1 MQTIELSLLNNPQTI
16 YALQDNTSYKVKDIV
31 VVSLNG
37 CLDLAVIKKINSVK
51 QDVEY
56 SEIIRLATNI
66 DKKQNCEN
74 CKYARSI
81 LPEIKKEAQKLN
93 LDMKIGFI
101 SVSLDKNKININYTA
116 DDRVD
121 FRELIKLLGTKYKA
135 RIEMRQIGN
144 RDETK
149 QIGAIGVCGRVTCCK
164 AYLNDFDK
172 VSIKMA
178 KNQNISLNPNKINGM
193 CGRLLC
199 CFKYEDEFYS
209 EMQKKMP
216 KENSTVFTPDGKG
229 IVVGRDFLKETVSV
243 SFSKDDTT
251 EVKVYAVTDI
261 KSQTKEKNN
270 EKNR

>member
-1 MQTIELSLLNNPQTI
+1 MQSIELTLLNLPQTV
-16 YALQDNTSYKVKDIV
+16 YAVKDNDDYHKKDIVIISNNGSLEIAIVKDIV
-31 VVSLNG
+31 
-37 CLDLAVIKKINSVK
+37 DIK

-56 SEIIRLATNI
+56 VEIVRKASDA

-74 CKYARSI
+74 CKYSRSI
-81 LPEIKKEAQKLN
+81 LAEIKKIAQDLN

-101 SVSLDKNKININYTA
+101 SVNLDKSKVCVNYTA

-121 FRELIKLLGTKYKA
+121 FRELIKVLGNKFKA

-149 QIGAIGVCGRVTCCK
+149 QIGAIGVCGRETCCK
-164 AYLNDFDK
+164 AFLNDFDK

-199 CFKYEDEFYS
+199 CFKYEDEYYS

-216 KENSTVFTPDGKG
+216 KENSYVITPDGKG
-229 IVVGRDFLKETVSV
+229 IVSSRDFLKETVTV
-243 SFSKDDTT
+243 TFTKDETT
-251 EVKVYAVTDI
+251 EIKIYNLNDI
-261 KSQTKEKNN
+261 QFSNKEKN
-270 EKNR
+270 

>member
-1 MQTIELSLLNNPQTI
+1 MQAIELNLLNLPITVHSILENIVYNKKDLVVISLSGSLELAT
-16 YALQDNTSYKVKDIV
+16 VKNIVDVKPDIEF
-31 VVSLNG
+31 
-37 CLDLAVIKKINSVK
+37 
-51 QDVEY
+51 VE
-56 SEIIRLATNI
+56 ILRLATEQ
-66 DKKQNCEN
+66 DKAKNCEN
-74 CKYARSI
+74 CKYARSL
-81 LPEIKKEAQKLN
+81 LPEIKQEAQKLN
-93 LDMKIGFI
+93 LDMKIGFV
-101 SVSLDKNKININYTA
+101 SVSLDRNKLIVNYTA

-121 FRELIKLLGTKYKA
+121 FRELIKILGTKYKA

-164 AYLNDFDK
+164 AFLDDFDK

-199 CFKYEDEFYS
+199 CFKYEDEYYA

-216 KENSTVFTPDGKG
+216 KENSIVTTPDGKG
-229 IVVGRDFLKETVSV
+229 VVTNRDFLKETVTV
-243 SFSKDDTT
+243 TFTKDDST
-251 EVKVYAVTDI
+251 EVKIFDLKDI
-261 KSQTKEKNN
+261 QLNSKDKN

>member
-1 MQTIELSLLNNPQTI
+1 MQAIELNLLNLPTTIYAVSDDKTYNVKDLVVVLLNN
-16 YALQDNTSYKVKDIV
+16 
-31 VVSLNG
+31 G
-37 CLDLAVIKKINSVK
+37 LDLAVVKGFSDIK

-56 SEIIRLATNI
+56 VEIVRHASAE

-74 CKYARSI
+74 CKFARSL
-81 LPEIKKEAQKLN
+81 LPEIKKEAEKLN

-101 SVSLDKNKININYTA
+101 SVSLDRNKINVNYTA

-121 FRELIKLLGTKYKA
+121 FRELIKILGNKYKA

-164 AYLNDFDK
+164 AFLNDFDK

-178 KNQNISLNPNKINGM
+178 KNQNISLNPNRINGM

-199 CFKYEDEFYS
+199 CFKYEDEYYA

-216 KENSTVFTPDGKG
+216 KENSYVSTPDGKG
-229 IVVGRDFLKETVSV
+229 VVVARDFLKETVNV
-243 SFSKDDTT
+243 SFTKDETT
-251 EVKVYAVTDI
+251 EIKTYDLKDI
-261 KSQTKEKNN
+261 QIAKDKK
-270 EKNR
+270 